1 MVRRRK
7 ISFFQFI
14 GFDIKNDSRYS
25 PPLNEISPTRRRFIT
40 FYKEDGA
47 LVHGRC
53 VLVIDGLRETV
64 DVLKAVLEP
73 RGTAV
78 SRIRSDQIREM
89 ALKRTPLQPNVV
101 VFHDDGPS
109 HSSGEN
115 EVWENIPHVVIGSK
129 NHEGGGE
136 QTVHPEKQQYL
147 KKPFHYSELVQAI
160 ERLLPDSALREACQP
175 SSRAA

>member
-1 MVRRRK
+1 M
-7 ISFFQFI
+7 
-14 GFDIKNDSRYS
+14 D
-25 PPLNEISPTRRRFIT
+25 
-40 FYKEDGA
+40 
-47 LVHGRC
+47 HGRR

-89 ALKRTPLQPNVV
+89 AFNKSPHQPSVV

-109 HSSGEN
+109 QIAKEAW
-115 EVWENIPHVVIGSK
+115 VDIPHVVISSK
-129 NHEGGGE
+129 NHEGSGK
-136 QTVHPEKQQYL
+136 QAVHPEKQQYL

-160 ERLLPDSALREACQP
+160 ERLLPDSVLREACQT
-175 SSRAA
+175 SSKAA